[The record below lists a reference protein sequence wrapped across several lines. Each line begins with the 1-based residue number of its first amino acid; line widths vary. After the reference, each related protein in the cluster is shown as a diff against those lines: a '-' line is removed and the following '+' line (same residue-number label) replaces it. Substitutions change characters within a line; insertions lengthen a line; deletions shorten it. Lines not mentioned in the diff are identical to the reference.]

1 MIKYKSSAR
10 GVSWALIALAVVTIL
25 ALLPASS
32 HAGRLK
38 DIASV
43 QGVRSNQLL
52 GYGLVVGLVG
62 TGDGASA
69 APFTAQSLRNML
81 AQYGVTIPPKVTIRP
96 KNVAAQTWD
105 KQDLVTLPQ
114 AKYAGQLFDVGQ

>member
-1 MIKYKSSAR
+1 MINDNR
-10 GVSWALIALAVVTIL
+10 RDGRALPALLALAIALVIAI
-25 ALLPASS
+25 APPAA

-38 DIASV
+38 DLASV

-81 AQYGVTIPPKVTIRP
+81 AQYGVTIPPSVTIRP
-96 KNVAAQTWD
+96 KNVAA
-105 KQDLVTLPQ
+105 VS
-114 AKYAGQLFDVGQ
+114 AGHLSGEKMNLNAVFSCHP